1 MEKIIEQ
8 VSKWEFLRNL
18 PAEIYGFTL
27 INELMACGTQ
37 YRIFTYNNPNAHRSF
52 TIMYD
57 TATKDFLAR
66 TVVGLTE
73 FCDISY
79 ITGDLTSLEKLLA
92 ERMENTL
99 KCLAYFEPSSVCV
112 RFREKKVLEWPYISK
127 LPSRIQNFELFI
139 NPHEPV
145 KVLNGSYAIIDYSD
159 FSTES
164 NLMINYNIFRDEFFC
179 EIRLRRTPIMTADFD
194 AKTLVELEARLE
206 SNLLRTIENL
216 DNRLQ
221 NS

>member
-8 VSKWEFLRNL
+8 VAEWGFLKNL
-18 PAEIYGFTL
+18 PDEMFGFTL

-37 YRIFTYNNPNAHRSF
+37 YRIFTYNNVQARRSF
-52 TIMYD
+52 TILYD
-57 TATKDFLAR
+57 KATKDFLAS

-79 ITGDLTSLEKLLA
+79 ITGDLTSLERVLS

-99 KCLAYFEPSSVCV
+99 KCLAYFDPASVCV
-112 RFREKKVLEWPYISK
+112 RFREKKVLEWPYIAK
-127 LPSRIQNFELFI
+127 LPSSILDFELFI
-139 NPHEPV
+139 SPQKPV

-159 FSTES
+159 FTTES
-164 NLMINYNIFRDEFFC
+164 NLMINYNIYRDEFFC

-194 AKTLVELEARLE
+194 AKTLPDLEARLAA
-206 SNLLRTIENL
+206 NLYQTIEKL
-216 DNRLQ
+216 GQKLQ
-221 NS
+221 K